1 MSAKLHYIFVI
12 YIYEKMLIVAYYEM
26 RISGVLIMTRSDWN
40 SFHLNLT
47 GNSFQQD
54 IRNI

>member
-12 YIYEKMLIVAYYEM
+12 YIYEKMLIVTYYEM
-26 RISGVLIMTRSDWN
+26 PINGVLLMIRSDWN
-40 SFHLNLT
+40 SFHFNLI

>member
-1 MSAKLHYIFVI
+1 
-12 YIYEKMLIVAYYEM
+12 MLIVAYYEM

-54 IRNI
+54 IRNIRFHQDPRNI